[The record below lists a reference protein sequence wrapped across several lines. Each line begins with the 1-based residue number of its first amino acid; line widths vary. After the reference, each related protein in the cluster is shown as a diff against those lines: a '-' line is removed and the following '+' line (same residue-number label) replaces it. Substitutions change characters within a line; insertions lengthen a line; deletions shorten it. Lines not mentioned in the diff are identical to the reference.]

1 METQIKVTAEK
12 STVLFPTIIV
22 EQIMEPRSGSTK
34 GKNLLVRWVTEP
46 RVQGGSGLLGLFLG
60 PLAQSNNEK
69 RVALQFMANEVIAD
83 LKLDLNVNLNDAMK
97 AAGHPAVR
105 LSVNEITKKD
115 FYDLKDSDQIGY
127 SSKINPATGEVLCI
141 NGQSIYR
148 KIFIDSIDG
157 SDTYLSHDGSADSSD
172 EPHA

>member
-1 METQIKVTAEK
+1 METQIKISAEK
-12 STVLFPTIIV
+12 STAVFPTITV

-60 PLAQSNNEK
+60 PLAQSNNEQ
-69 RVALQFMANEVIAD
+69 RVALQFMANEVID
-83 LKLDLNVNLNDAMK
+83 GMKLDLGVNLNEAMK

-115 FYDLKDSDQIGY
+115 YYDLKDSDQIGY
-127 SSKINPATGEVLCI
+127 SAKINPSTGEVLCI
-141 NGQSIYR
+141 GGQPIYR
-148 KIFIDSIDG
+148 KVFIDSIDG
-157 SDTYLSHDGSADSSD
+157 SDTYLAHDGSADSSD
-172 EPHA
+172 EPSV